1 MESSASRKGR
11 RSNRVSAVLRRAVL
25 RGVAIAAILLSLPLG
40 WRVGAFLGGSDKP
53 PEMFLD
59 IR

>member
-1 MESSASRKGR
+1 M
-11 RSNRVSAVLRRAVL
+11 SAVLRRAVL